1 MKQKQTYQTP
11 QIKVLALR
19 SAHVISTSG
28 PSANF
33 MSNPGISMAPGE
45 RSLNM
50 EWEDWIAEE

>member
-1 MKQKQTYQTP
+1 M
-11 QIKVLALR
+11 LR

-33 MSNPGISMAPGE
+33 MSNPGIGKAPGE

>member
-11 QIKVLALR
+11 KIEVFMLR

-45 RSLNM
+45 RSLYIQ
-50 EWEDWIAEE
+50 WEDWSVDE

>member
-11 QIKVLALR
+11 KIEVFMLR

-33 MSNPGISMAPGE
+33 MSNPGIGKAPGE